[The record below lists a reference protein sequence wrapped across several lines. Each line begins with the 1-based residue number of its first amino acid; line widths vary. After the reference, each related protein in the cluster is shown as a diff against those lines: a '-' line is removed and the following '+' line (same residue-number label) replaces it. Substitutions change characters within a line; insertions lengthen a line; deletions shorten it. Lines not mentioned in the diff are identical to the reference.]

1 MRVCVIGAG
10 PSGLTTVKQLLDEG
24 HDVTCFERND
34 NIGGIWYRKGDDK
47 GQMKAYDNLVLT
59 ISMKLMSFSD
69 FMHKGDRTFTDHKG
83 YLSYLEDYTK
93 AYGLRHQ
100 IIFNSTVDEIVHE
113 DDNSWSLTVTDADG
127 KKTSHSFEAVA
138 VCSGPFKTPN
148 TKIPEIENFSGEV
161 IHSSQY
167 RNNKGYAGK
176 KVLILGLAESGA
188 DIVREIS
195 DVTDECTVSIRS
207 RSFLVPRLV
216 QGKFAIDMLTTR
228 AYHYEMWERARTPDI
243 EPQLNSFTQNHWLLH
258 KIFYSIV
265 NTYGLLSI
273 SLANLS
279 GRLNRKNKK
288 SESKKS
294 MNNLGQPAYPSKI
307 DMFTEN
313 SKENIDFIN
322 EWNQKSHHGE
332 GNWSQR
338 IIYCKN
344 ISFVPNV
351 INKKLDVQDSG
362 IDHID
367 GNTVHFKDS
376 TVKEF
381 DTIVLC
387 TGFLKDYSIFKN
399 ITVKDNNVRN
409 LYKHAFHP
417 DHNGRLAM
425 IGFLRPI
432 TGGIPICSEMQAR
445 YFAQLC
451 SNKLKLPSNLNE
463 RIQKEKE
470 WEEKW
475 ICLSPRHNE
484 AMPSP
489 ILFMDS
495 IAKEIGCHV
504 PFHKLILRPKL
515 MVKLWFYSFN
525 QSCYRLMGDH
535 HMYDEALKEV
545 MDEKLPLNKDLFMKM
560 LISLSMKKPSMHPKN
575 LDFKHINTD

>member
-10 PSGLTTVKQLLDEG
+10 PSGLTTIKQLLDEG

-34 NIGGIWYRKGDDK
+34 NIGGIWYRKGDDT

-93 AYGLRHQ
+93 AYELRNQ
-100 IIFNSTVDEIVHE
+100 IVFNSTVDEIVHE
-113 DDNSWSLTVTDADG
+113 SDDSWSLVVTNADG
-127 KKTSHSFEAVA
+127 KKTPHSFEAVA

-148 TKIPEIENFSGEV
+148 KKIPEIENFSGNI

-167 RNNKGYAGK
+167 RNNKEYAGK

-258 KIFYSIV
+258 KIFYRIV

-279 GRLNRKNKK
+279 ERLNRKDKK
-288 SESKKS
+288 SEPTKS

-344 ISFVPNV
+344 ISFIPNV
-351 INKKLDVQDSG
+351 INKKLEVQDSG
-362 IDHID
+362 IDHIN

-515 MVKLWFYSFN
+515 MVRLWFYSFN
-525 QSCYRLMGDH
+525 QSCYRLMGDN
-535 HMYDEALKEV
+535 HMHDEALKEI
-545 MDEKLPLNKDLFMKM
+545 MDEKLPLNKNLFMKM
-560 LISLSMKKPSMHPKN
+560 LISLSMKKSSIHPKN

>member
-10 PSGLTTVKQLLDEG
+10 PSGLTTIKQLLDEG
-24 HDVTCFERND
+24 HDVTCFEKND
-34 NIGGIWYRKGDDK
+34 GIGGLWYRKGDDK
-47 GQMKAYDNLVLT
+47 EQMKAYDNLVLT

-83 YLSYLEDYTK
+83 YLRYLEDYTK
-93 AYGLRHQ
+93 NYGLRDYIH
-100 IIFNSTVDEIVHE
+100 FNSTVDDIVHE
-113 DDNSWSLTVTDADG
+113 DDDSWSFIVTDADN
-127 KKTSHSFEAVA
+127 KKTTHSFEAIA
-138 VCSGPFKTPN
+138 ICIGPFKTPN
-148 TKIPEIENFSGEV
+148 KNIPEIKNFSGDI

-167 RNNKGYAGK
+167 RNNKEFVGK

-188 DIVREIS
+188 DLVREIS
-195 DVTDECTVSIRS
+195 DVTSECSVSIHS
-207 RSFLVPRLV
+207 RSFLVPRLI
-216 QGKFAIDMLTTR
+216 QGKYAIDMLSTR

-243 EPQLNSFTQNHWLLH
+243 EPQLNSFTQDHWLMR
-258 KIFYSIV
+258 KIFYAFV

-273 SLANLS
+273 PLTYLS
-279 GRLNRKNKK
+279 KFFKGKK
-288 SESKKS
+288 KKDESPKS

-322 EWNQKSHHGE
+322 EWNQKSHNNQ

-344 ISFVPNV
+344 VSFVPNI
-351 INKKLDVQDSG
+351 INKKLEVHDSG
-362 IDHID
+362 IDHVE
-367 GNTVHFKDS
+367 GNIVHFKDS
-376 TVKEF
+376 IAKTF

-387 TGFLKDYSIFKN
+387 TGFIKDYSLFKD

-409 LYKHAFHP
+409 LYKHAFHS
-417 DHNGRLAM
+417 DYNGRLAM
-425 IGFLRPI
+425 IGFIRPI

-451 SNKLKLPSNLNE
+451 SNKLTLPSNLDE

-475 ICLSPRHNE
+475 MSLSPRHNE

-489 ILFMDS
+489 MMFLDP

-504 PFHKLILRPKL
+504 PFHKLIFRPKL

-525 QSCYRLMGDH
+525 QSYYRLMGDNN
-535 HMYDEALKEV
+535 MYDEALKEI
-545 MDEKLPLNKDLFMKM
+545 MNEKLPLHQNFFMRM
-560 LISLSMKKPSMHPKN
+560 LISLSTKPASVHPKN
-575 LDFKHINTD
+575 LDFKYKNPD